1 MGRLWPWPLFLH
13 SPFYMNWK
21 HDHEKLV
28 YNQLWHQEVLM
39 NVCFQQRGSRN
50 SLVFNIKASEKM
62 AFCEK
67 SLLKIIVENLKI
79 YYDVLKKIN
88 SKYFFN
94 IKTCS
99 TNINLKFAIPCLT
112 KTILLHKND
121 LWILT
126 RDVRI
131 KLKLL

>member
-1 MGRLWPWPLFLH
+1 M
-13 SPFYMNWK
+13 
-21 HDHEKLV
+21 
-28 YNQLWHQEVLM
+28 
-39 NVCFQQRGSRN
+39 C
-50 SLVFNIKASEKM
+50 VFNKEVPEIPWFSISRLANGI
-62 AFCEK
+62 CEK

-88 SKYFFN
+88 SKYFFK
-94 IKTCS
+94 IKTCF

-121 LWILT
+121 LWILS